1 MMEQNG
7 GSDAQLFHD
16 RSRSRDAA
24 PGAPTGS
31 RRGCT
36 RRAGALIQA
45 QLEMAPTGIPVT
57 GKSAGTGQ
65 VKYRCQRV
73 DGTAPCSAPSRV
85 LIFIRPDRQNL
96 AHLNT

>member
-7 GSDAQLFHD
+7 GSDAQFFHD

-31 RRGCT
+31 SRGCT

-45 QLEMAPTGIPVT
+45 QLELAPTSIPVT
-57 GKSAGTGQ
+57 GKHAGAGGA
-65 VKYRCQRV
+65 KYPCERAA
-73 DGTAPCSAPSRV
+73 GAAPCFPPGCV
-85 LIFIRPDRQNL
+85 LIDIRPARKNL
-96 AHLNT
+96 VQLNT